1 MFQYKKDIRRRDG
14 GREKGR
20 IFMLVS
26 DTASVELIA
35 GMKQAMRR
43 LAASVVVVTARDGDT
58 RYAMAAS
65 SCTSLSMEPPSLVLC
80 VNKTA
85 SIYSVL
91 NHGKDFCVNVLS
103 GAHEA
108 VSVACSGAVKGEA
121 RFATGDWRDDP
132 DTNTPFLGDAQASDD
147 QSDGKQPKLF
157 PYEDGVDAAM
167 CLINRMPPDEFNKML
182 NLLIKHRN
190 SHIAAAS

>member
-1 MFQYKKDIRRRDG
+1 
-14 GREKGR
+14 
-20 IFMLVS
+20 MLVS

-132 DTNTPFLGDAQASDD
+132 DTNTPFLGDAQASLICAVDD
-147 QSDGKQPKLF
+147 IHYYGTHGIFVGKVKRVHLHGDIYPLIYIDGR
-157 PYEDGVDAAM
+157 YSSIVDMANA
-167 CLINRMPPDEFNKML
+167 D
-182 NLLIKHRN
+182 
-190 SHIAAAS
+190 A

>member
-1 MFQYKKDIRRRDG
+1 MQ
-14 GREKGR
+14 
-20 IFMLVS
+20 VS
-26 DTASVELIA
+26 NTVSAELID

-65 SCTSLSMEPPSLVLC
+65 ACTSLSMEPPSILLC

-85 SIYSVL
+85 SIYPVL

-108 VSVACSGAVKGEA
+108 LSIACSGGVKGEA
-121 RFATGDWRDDP
+121 RFDVGDWQNDA
-132 DTNTPFLGDAQASDD
+132 DTNTPFLGDAQASLICAVDD
-147 QSDGKQPKLF
+147 IHHYGTHGIFIGRVKRVHLHGDVHPLIYIDGRYSSLT
-157 PYEDGVDAAM
+157 
-167 CLINRMPPDEFNKML
+167 
-182 NLLIKHRN
+182 
-190 SHIAAAS
+190 AAAEAVKA